1 MDWNCTATEERLSD
15 YLEGALAAADASAF
29 AAHAAGCAHCSAL
42 VAQVA
47 GLVRQMHQVELV
59 EEPPHLVRGILDVT
73 IGPRKQKQAWEGW
86 FSWVPLVWQPRVGIG
101 LATVAASLAIV
112 LHAAGVNVRDVK
124 MSDLRPANLMRVANR
139 QAHLTYAH
147 GAKFVNDLRVVYEIQ
162 SRLTPQ
168 TEPEAEPSP
177 SPEPEPSTVDPR
189 EKSQA
194 TPRPNHREARKSA
207 APHYVLTRYAAEGWP
222 GMTTRRPL

>member
-1 MDWNCTATEERLSD
+1 MDWNCIATEERLSD
-15 YLEGALAAADASAF
+15 YLEGTLAAADASAL
-29 AAHAAGCAHCSAL
+29 AAHAAGCARCSAL
-42 VAQVA
+42 VARVG
-47 GLVRQMHQVELV
+47 GLISQMHQVDLV
-59 EEPPHLVRGILDVT
+59 EEPPHLIRGILDVT

-124 MSDLRPANLMRVANR
+124 MSDLRPANVMRAANR

-168 TEPEAEPSP
+168 TEPEAAPSP
-177 SPEPEPSTVDPR
+177 SPEPQPTTVDPR

-194 TPRPNHREARKSA
+194 TPHPNHREARRLN
-207 APHYVLTRYAAEGWP
+207 APTYVLTKYTAQDWP
-222 GMTTRRPL
+222 GTTTRRRL